1 MSSHPPTARRLA
13 QMAVDGW
20 ELESAESRHAENPD
34 KFWIPDRAQRD
45 ALLVGQLVQLLF
57 QIQGED
63 DDGRPEV
70 NVERMWVEIDG
81 RVGDLYVG
89 TLRNQPATIE
99 VGQGLEFKS
108 RVAFRADHVI
118 DIRDGYELVAT

>member
-13 QMAVDGW
+13 EMSLDGW
-20 ELESAESRHAENPD
+20 ELESAEERHAGSPNT
-34 KFWIPDRAQRD
+34 FWIPDRSVRES
-45 ALLVGQLVQLLF
+45 LVAGQLVQLLF

-81 RVGDLYVG
+81 RRGELYLG

-99 VGQGLEFKS
+99 AGQGLEFRS
-108 RVAFRADHVI
+108 RVAFLAEHVI
-118 DIRDGYELVAT
+118 DIRDGYE